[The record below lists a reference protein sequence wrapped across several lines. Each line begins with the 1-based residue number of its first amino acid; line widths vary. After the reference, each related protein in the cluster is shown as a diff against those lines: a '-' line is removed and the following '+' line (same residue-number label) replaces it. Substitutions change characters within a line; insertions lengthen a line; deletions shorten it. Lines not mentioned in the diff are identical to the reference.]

1 MITNHALL
9 FFRLPK
15 EEERTNEPKKRV
27 GSYCLSF
34 PFALS
39 PIRRR
44 DVAHPSA
51 SKDATGRTFEI
62 YKKKTNTWKQS
73 HLKNRGDVRGN

>member
-1 MITNHALL
+1 
-9 FFRLPK
+9 
-15 EEERTNEPKKRV
+15 
-27 GSYCLSF
+27 
-34 PFALS
+34 LS